1 MNGTWDAGEGV
12 DAAYL
17 YFNGE
22 HDGLGHGEH
31 APERQVFAHT
41 TRRGAYQLIVDLDA
55 DGRVLGLEV
64 LGASRALTPAFL
76 RRLQRIDEGIDERT
90 GEPID
95 DNTSGG

>member
-1 MNGTWDAGEGV
+1 MNGTWDASEGV

-22 HDGLGHGEH
+22 CDGLGHGEH

-41 TRRGAYQLIVDLDA
+41 ARRGAWQLVVDLDA

-64 LGASRALTPAFL
+64 LGASQALTPAFL
-76 RRLQRIDEGIDERT
+76 QRLQRIDERIDEDV
-90 GEPID
+90 D
-95 DNTSGG
+95 DDAPGG